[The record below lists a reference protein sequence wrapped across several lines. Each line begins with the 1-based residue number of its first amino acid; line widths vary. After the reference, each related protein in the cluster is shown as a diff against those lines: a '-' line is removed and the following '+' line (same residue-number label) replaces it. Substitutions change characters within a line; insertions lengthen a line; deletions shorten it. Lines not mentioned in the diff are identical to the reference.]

1 MRVLVTGGAGFIG
14 SHFVKRLV
22 AGGDAVVVLDKLT
35 YAGNPANLEGAGA
48 ELVVGD
54 IADPEAVARAAV
66 GCDAVVNFAAETH
79 VDRSILG
86 PKEFVSTD
94 VLGTMTLLD
103 WARANEARFV
113 QVSTD
118 EVYGDLE
125 KGGRAAETDP
135 LRPSSPYSAAK
146 AGGDL
151 QVLAYVRTYGV
162 NASITRG
169 ANTFG
174 PNQYP
179 EKLVPLFVTNALD
192 GEPLPVYGDG
202 QQVREWLHA
211 EDHCAGVDLVL
222 REGAPGEVYN
232 VGGEEHVN
240 LEVTHRILELT
251 GADPSLVRHVE
262 DRAGSRPP
270 LRARRREAPGARLDA
285 GALLRR
291 GRLTRDR
298 RVVPRSTGPGG
309 SRSSRA
315 NTVVTTRSSTRIG
328 SGRNARSPG
337 KTSCADSPSPS
348 SPRSRAS
355 RRASARR
362 RRPHHRRPRSSSPVV
377 DGGTASG

>member
-22 AGGDAVVVLDKLT
+22 AGGDDVVVLDKLT
-35 YAGNPANLEGAGA
+35 YAGNPANLDGTGVD
-48 ELVVGD
+48 LIVGD
-54 IADPEAVARAAV
+54 IADLEAVARTGV

-86 PKEFVSTD
+86 PQEFVHTD
-94 VLGTMTLLD
+94 VLGTMTLLE
-103 WARANEARFV
+103 WARATNARYV

-125 KGGRAAETDP
+125 GGGSSLESDP

-151 QVLAYVRTYGV
+151 QVLAFVRTYGV

-202 QQVREWLHA
+202 KQVREWLHA
-211 EDHCAGVDLVL
+211 DDHSAAIELVL
-222 REGAPGEVYN
+222 HEGAAGGVYN
-232 VGGEEHVN
+232 VGGEDHEN

-251 GADPSLVRHVE
+251 GADSSLVRHVE
-262 DRAGSRPP
+262 DRAGH
-270 LRARRREAPGARLDA
+270 
-285 GALLRR
+285 
-291 GRLTRDR
+291 DR
-298 RVVPRSTGPGG
+298 RYALDDTKLRSLGWAPQHSFGEGG
-309 SRSSRA
+309 LRETVDWYRA
-315 NTVVTTRSSTRIG
+315 NRAWWEPIK
-328 SGRNARSPG
+328 SGEY
-337 KTSCADSPSPS
+337 
-348 SPRSRAS
+348 
-355 RRASARR
+355 RRYYEEQYAERLQA
-362 RRPHHRRPRSSSPVV
+362 
-377 DGGTASG
+377 

>member
-22 AGGDAVVVLDKLT
+22 AGGDDAIVLDKLT
-35 YAGNPANLEGAGA
+35 YAGNPANLEGTGA
-48 ELVVGD
+48 ALVVGD
-54 IADPEAVARAAV
+54 IADPEAVARAAS
-66 GCDAVVNFAAETH
+66 GCDAIVNFAAETH

-94 VLGTMTLLD
+94 VLGTMTLLE

-125 KGGRAAETDP
+125 AGGRSTESDP

-211 EDHCAGVDLVL
+211 EDHCAAVDLVL
-222 REGAPGEVYN
+222 REGAPGEIYN

-251 GADPSLVRHVE
+251 GADPALVRYVD
-262 DRAGSRPP
+262 DRAGH
-270 LRARRREAPGARLDA
+270 
-285 GALLRR
+285 
-291 GRLTRDR
+291 DR
-298 RVVPRSTGPGG
+298 RYALDDSKLRTLGWTPEHSFGEGGLPGTVTWY
-309 SRSSRA
+309 RENRA
-315 NTVVTTRSSTRIG
+315 WWEPIK
-328 SGRNARSPG
+328 SG
-337 KTSCADSPSPS
+337 DY
-348 SPRSRAS
+348 
-355 RRASARR
+355 RRYYEEQYAERLGA
-362 RRPHHRRPRSSSPVV
+362 
-377 DGGTASG
+377 

>member
-22 AGGDAVVVLDKLT
+22 AGGDEVVVLDKLT
-35 YAGNPANLEGAGA
+35 YAGNPANLEGTGV

-54 IADPEAVARAAV
+54 IADAADVARAAT

-86 PKEFVSTD
+86 PQEFVHTD
-94 VLGTMTLLD
+94 VLGTMTLLE
-103 WARANEARFV
+103 WARAADARYV

-125 KGGRAAETDP
+125 AGGRALETDP

-162 NASITRG
+162 RASITRG

-179 EKLVPLFVTNALD
+179 EKLVPLFATNALD

-202 QQVREWLHA
+202 KQVREWLHA
-211 EDHCAGVDLVL
+211 EDHCAGVELVL
-222 REGAPGEVYN
+222 REGAARRDLQHRGRGPREPRGDPPHPRAH
-232 VGGEEHVN
+232 GG
-240 LEVTHRILELT
+240 RAD
-251 GADPSLVRHVE
+251 ADPPR
-262 DRAGSRPP
+262 RGPGGTRPP
-270 LRARRREAPGARLDA
+270 LRARRRQAAGPRLGAAP
-285 GALLRR
+285 LLR
-291 GRLTRDR
+291 
-298 RVVPRSTGPGG
+298 
-309 SRSSRA
+309 
-315 NTVVTTRSSTRIG
+315 
-328 SGRNARSPG
+328 
-337 KTSCADSPSPS
+337 
-348 SPRSRAS
+348 
-355 RRASARR
+355 
-362 RRPHHRRPRSSSPVV
+362 
-377 DGGTASG
+377 